1 MIKVRIG
8 GLSLDPVSE
17 QPVLLLVPEDGPDSP
32 GEPHVALPIWIGTA
46 EAGAI
51 LLAVQGIVAPRP
63 MTHDL
68 LANTIKELGYRV
80 GRVVIN
86 RLDSGTFYAEIV
98 LHGPSGE
105 IAIDARP
112 SDSVALAVRV
122 QCPIFVADEVF
133 SDAAVEITAVDEEEE
148 VQRFRDFL
156 DHVDPSDFM
165 S

>member
-1 MIKVRIG
+1 MIQVRIG
-8 GLSLDPVSE
+8 GLTLDPVSE
-17 QPVLLLVPEDGPDSP
+17 QPVLLLVPEGGPEGP
-32 GEPHVALPIWIGTA
+32 GRPHIALPIWIGTA

-68 LANTIKELGYRV
+68 LANTIQELGYRV
-80 GRVVIN
+80 DRVEIN
-86 RLDSGTFYAEIV
+86 RLDSGTFYAELI
-98 LHGPSGE
+98 LDGPSGE
-105 IAIDARP
+105 IVIDARP

-122 QCPIFVADEVF
+122 LCPIFVADEVF
-133 SDAAVEITAVDEEEE
+133 SEAAVEITEVDEEEE

>member
-1 MIKVRIG
+1 MTQVRIG
-8 GLSLDPVSE
+8 GLTLDPVSE
-17 QPVLLLVPEDGPDSP
+17 QPVLLLVPEGGPEGP
-32 GEPHVALPIWIGTA
+32 GGPHIALPIWIGTA

-68 LANTIKELGYRV
+68 LANTIQELGYRV
-80 GRVVIN
+80 DRVEIN
-86 RLDSGTFYAEIV
+86 RLDSGTFYAELI
-98 LHGPSGE
+98 LDGPSGE
-105 IAIDARP
+105 IVIDARP

-122 QCPIFVADEVF
+122 LCPIFVADEVF
-133 SDAAVEITAVDEEEE
+133 SEAAVEITEVDEEEE

>member
-1 MIKVRIG
+1 MIQVRIG
-8 GLSLDPVSE
+8 GLTLDPVSE
-17 QPVLLLVPEDGPDSP
+17 QPVLLLVPEGGPEGP
-32 GEPHVALPIWIGTA
+32 GGPHIALPIWIGTA

-68 LANTIKELGYRV
+68 LANTIQELGYRV
-80 GRVVIN
+80 DRVEIN
-86 RLDSGTFYAEIV
+86 RLDSGTFYAELI
-98 LHGPSGE
+98 LDGPSGE
-105 IAIDARP
+105 IVIDARP

-122 QCPIFVADEVF
+122 LCPIFVADEVF
-133 SDAAVEITAVDEEEE
+133 SEAAVEITEVDEEEE